1 MVSKETSMTGFNY
14 FIPKYTE
21 ATMFLTSLI
30 TFLLILT
37 EPFLQ
42 EVIIN
47 FFIEGFFFALMLL
60 FILFGSFLS
69 IYYAFND
76 KKIPNQNKDI
86 MLTFMIVV
94 NVFIGMSASNYLMNS
109 SHGLSVIF
117 PLVNYFNALFLAF
130 AFRYDIINSGSILNI
145 QAKKSEILIGSIVVI
160 AIFLYSRYVL
170 DNYWAMTFSICLVYA
185 TNVNN
190 FIRKIIIRN

>member
-1 MVSKETSMTGFNY
+1 MSLKEIFFKNTSFL
-14 FIPKYTE
+14 FPKYTE

-30 TFLLILT
+30 TILILIT

-42 EVIIN
+42 EIVIK
-47 FFIEGFFFALMLL
+47 FFMADFIFAIVLM
-60 FILFGSFLS
+60 FILLGLLLS

-76 KKIPNQNKDI
+76 KKISRQNKDI
-86 MLTFMIVV
+86 MLSFMIVV
-94 NVFIGMSASNYLMNS
+94 NVFIGLSASNYLMSS

-117 PLVNYFNALFLAF
+117 PLVNYLNALFLAF
-130 AFRYDIINSGSILNI
+130 AFRYDFINSGSILDI

-185 TNVNN
+185 TNINN